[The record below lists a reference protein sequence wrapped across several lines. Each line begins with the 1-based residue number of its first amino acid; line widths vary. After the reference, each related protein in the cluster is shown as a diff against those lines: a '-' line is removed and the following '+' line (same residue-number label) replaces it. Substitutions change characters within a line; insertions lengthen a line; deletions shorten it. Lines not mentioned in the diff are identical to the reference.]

1 VTDVSVLRGIKG
13 ALTRPTYDGAEDQ
26 RLSLME
32 TLYAYT
38 AGGAWAAHWD
48 RLTGTLRPG
57 MAADV
62 VVLSGDIENTVPEA
76 IDAMEVAL
84 TIAGGRVTYRA

>member
-1 VTDVSVLRGIKG
+1 MRWHARCPRRSAGRDDGLVDDVV
-13 ALTRPTYDGAEDQ
+13 PTY
-26 RLSLME
+26 
-32 TLYAYT
+32 
-38 AGGAWAAHWD
+38 
-48 RLTGTLRPG
+48 